1 VDYARPTTPL
11 FNLRNRVNVLNTVDS
26 SLKMLMEKGNL
37 SYANEIYNPKDFF
50 AEVHHISLYPEDSG
64 ITLENKT
71 IKVHVLKRVVR
82 KPLWHPM
89 NVLVFLMQFIS
100 IARANRVSI
109 IRGRST
115 GLSGFLAVTT
125 GKILRIPFVVSL
137 GQDTKLLRQLRANFK
152 EGSLSRLEILKETFI
167 ELVEW
172 FIVRNADFI
181 ITPSEHLKDYAISL
195 KADIDKISVVPWV
208 LKRDFFTGKI
218 NKKELRALVTKSSL
232 DLKKPIVLF
241 VGRLDVEKQVDVLVE
256 AAPFILQ
263 AKPDVQFVFL
273 GDGPLKE
280 KLKER
285 TTSLDAARSV
295 YFFGFQPT
303 NVVKA
308 FLSVASVV
316 WIPMSGY
323 VVFEAASF
331 GAPIVAFDIE
341 WHPEFI
347 VNEVTGLLVENRDY
361 RRMAEAVV
369 RILRNPKLAKKCGEG
384 ARKKLIEEYDPEE
397 LREKELEVY
406 RRILNK
412 FFSIQ

>member
-1 VDYARPTTPL
+1 
-11 FNLRNRVNVLNTVDS
+11 
-26 SLKMLMEKGNL
+26 MLMKKGNL
-37 SYANEIYNPKDFF
+37 SYANEIYNPKNFF
-50 AEVHHISLYPEDSG
+50 AEVHHISLYPEDSR

-82 KPLWHPM
+82 KPLWHPV
-89 NVLVFLMQFIS
+89 NVLLFLLQFIS

-115 GLSGFLAVTT
+115 GLSGFLAAVT

-137 GQDTKLLRQLRANFK
+137 GQDTKLIRELKANFRGGNLT
-152 EGSLSRLEILKETFI
+152 GSEILKEIFI
-167 ELVEW
+167 ELVEC
-172 FIVRNADFI
+172 FVVRNADFI

-195 KADIDKISVVPWV
+195 KADIDRIRVVPWV
-208 LKRDFFTGKI
+208 LKRDFFTDKI
-218 NKKELRALVTKSSL
+218 NKKELRAFVTKSSL

-256 AAPFILQ
+256 AVPLILQ
-263 AKPDVQFVFL
+263 EKPDAQFVFL

-308 FLSVASVV
+308 FLSMASVV

-323 VVFEAASF
+323 VVFEAAAFS
-331 GAPIVAFDIE
+331 APIVAFNVE
-341 WHPEFI
+341 WHSEFI
-347 VNEVTGLLVENRDY
+347 IHEVTGLLVENRDVRKMADAVIRMLNDQSLARNCGTEA
-361 RRMAEAVV
+361 RR
-369 RILRNPKLAKKCGEG
+369 
-384 ARKKLIEEYDPEE
+384 KLIKEYDPEV
-397 LREKELEVY
+397 LRNKEFEIY
-406 RRILNK
+406 RSILR
-412 FFSIQ
+412 

>member
-1 VDYARPTTPL
+1 
-11 FNLRNRVNVLNTVDS
+11 
-26 SLKMLMEKGNL
+26 
-37 SYANEIYNPKDFF
+37 
-50 AEVHHISLYPEDSG
+50 
-64 ITLENKT
+64 
-71 IKVHVLKRVVR
+71 
-82 KPLWHPM
+82 
-89 NVLVFLMQFIS
+89 
-100 IARANRVSI
+100 
-109 IRGRST
+109 
-115 GLSGFLAVTT
+115 
-125 GKILRIPFVVSL
+125 
-137 GQDTKLLRQLRANFK
+137 LLRQLKADFR
-152 EGSLSRLEILKETFI
+152 EGSSSRLETLKETFI